1 VNGRPGQRLAVVV
14 GAGGMGMAIAR
25 RLGDTHRILLV
36 DRDAEHLDRQVAAMQ
51 HEGHDVAGV
60 VCDVVDATAVA
71 ALADAARGDGAFRT
85 LAHVV
90 GLSPSMADAET
101 ILRVNLAG
109 PTLVADIFEDLLQP
123 GSVGVFVSSV
133 AGHDLDPGPATTATL
148 DDPLAPGFPA
158 TVVEGLGGALTPETA
173 YMFSKWAI
181 IRMCRRRAASWGER
195 GARIVSISPGL
206 IISPQGARESEA
218 QPTRRAML
226 QRIPLQR
233 EGTMIEIADAVEFLI
248 SARASYVTGTDLLV
262 DGGMSAALKHGPP
275 IG

>member
-1 VNGRPGQRLAVVV
+1 
-14 GAGGMGMAIAR
+14 
-25 RLGDTHRILLV
+25 
-36 DRDAEHLDRQVAAMQ
+36 
-51 HEGHDVAGV
+51 
-60 VCDVVDATAVA
+60 
-71 ALADAARGDGAFRT
+71 
-85 LAHVV
+85 
-90 GLSPSMADAET
+90 MADAET

-173 YMFSKWAI
+173 YMLSKWAI

-218 QPTRRAML
+218 QPTRKAML